1 MQKLTKEYF
10 AVDDSVIIEN
20 KISFEGTEI
29 SVQGIFGFEQS
40 KSLVN
45 LCYDEER
52 MVIALDLKFTDLEE
66 ESSDETLDQ
75 MEVGEINVHATQLF
89 LL

>member
-1 MQKLTKEYF
+1 
-10 AVDDSVIIEN
+10 
-20 KISFEGTEI
+20 
-29 SVQGIFGFEQS
+29 
-40 KSLVN
+40 
-45 LCYDEER
+45 